1 MWELFVNLRRR
12 GSLAVH
18 RVHCPLSGLEPQRD
32 STFRFRVRVGS
43 LAQLSRGEEGGRG
56 KKYVLN
62 YRYIFSLLLRSHSKK
77 DVSPLLSPRKPF
89 NPPNHLRC
97 PCRAPPDQ
105 TSYSSAVVSPTKSG
119 IDRIWLGGVRAV
131 GVRASALK
139 RLTLIRN
146 HHVSFALWVFGRHSV
161 CLSFSERL
169 NRRTIL

>member
-1 MWELFVNLRRR
+1 MGTFCQSSSSWISC
-12 GSLAVH
+12 GPSG
-18 RVHCPLSGLEPQRD
+18 PLSTIWTGATKGLHFPIW
-32 STFRFRVRVGS
+32 GS
-43 LAQLSRGEEGGRG
+43 GSPPQLSRGEEGGRG

-62 YRYIFSLLLRSHSKK
+62 YRYIFSLFLRSHSKK

-119 IDRIWLGGVRAV
+119 IDRIWSGGVRAV

-146 HHVSFALWVFGRHSV
+146 HHVSFALWVFGRHSL
-161 CLSFSERL
+161 CISFSERL

>member
-1 MWELFVNLRRR
+1 MSIFVVVDLLRSI
-12 GSLAVH
+12 GSTVH
-18 RVHCPLSGLEPQRD
+18 YLDWSHKGTPLSDFGFGFAR
-32 STFRFRVRVGS
+32 SIVTR
-43 LAQLSRGEEGGRG
+43 RG
-56 KKYVLN
+56 KKYVQIHFLPLSPLALKE
-62 YRYIFSLLLRSHSKK
+62 RRIS
-77 DVSPLLSPRKPF
+77 SPLLSPRKPF

-119 IDRIWLGGVRAV
+119 IDRIWSGGVRAV